1 MSLAEPEGRPVAKCS
16 SCGQEC
22 GVVRVDVGSA
32 QERELLV
39 DLEHPRYAPMESQ
52 DVLVWVE
59 MFSGHP
65 PEGRVLP
72 MGALHA
78 SHRCSHSH
86 RREHTY
92 VVHDDANLVAMDKT
106 THERLHRGEDPHK

>member
-1 MSLAEPEGRPVAKCS
+1 MSLAEPEGRPVAACA

-22 GVVRVDVGSA
+22 GVVRVDVGSP

-39 DLEHPRYAPMESQ
+39 DLEQPSIFGPGETPGTL
-52 DVLVWVE
+52 VVWVE

-78 SHRCSHSH
+78 SHRCS
-86 RREHTY
+86 T
-92 VVHDDANLVAMDKT
+92 
-106 THERLHRGEDPHK
+106 